1 MFDAQ
6 QEYFC
11 LRLLLIKGIMVAG
24 SHTEEDLDRP
34 SLANATLLIAMKTSN
49 TVVKCVLMLVYS
61 SGSHT
66 FFAGPPLSYKKNVR
80 DGSAP
85 TLNGPRWYT
94 LCRFDRYLF
103 QLA

>member
-11 LRLLLIKGIMVAG
+11 LRLLLIKGVMVAG

-34 SLANATLLIAMKTSN
+34 SLANATLLIAMKTSS

-66 FFAGPPLSYKKNVR
+66 FFAGPLLSYKKNVR
-80 DGSAP
+80 DA
-85 TLNGPRWYT
+85 RWYT
-94 LCRFDRYLF
+94 LSF
-103 QLA
+103 